1 MQCVAAKNPICL
13 RKYLLISFCKVNFKY
28 FCIQIHFL
36 DFIQLY
42 KNMQKAVLLL
52 FLTSLILFAG
62 RTYAQEVASSK
73 WRISG
78 GVGQYSAKIGLPD
91 MKVLHPGLLLG
102 ASYQYNS
109 NSHHQLR
116 QAAYLGAFYHEHFQ
130 TAVQLYTEFHY
141 EWHVGQRLFIAP
153 MALGGGYVASFSNM
167 ASHKWDGEKYIAQ
180 KISLKNNFMI
190 SLGPSLAYKSPW
202 KLAANPV
209 SFIFGYRLQVQGVIV
224 RNTVPLI
231 VYSSWQIGVG
241 MPLN

>member
-1 MQCVAAKNPICL
+1 M
-13 RKYLLISFCKVNFKY
+13 RKTE
-28 FCIQIHFL
+28 
-36 DFIQLY
+36 
-42 KNMQKAVLLL
+42 L
-52 FLTSLILFAG
+52 FLFFIALIFCVG
-62 RTYAQEVASSK
+62 RADAQEVGLPK

-109 NSHHQLR
+109 NSRHQLR
-116 QAAYLGAFYHEHFQ
+116 QAAYLGAFYHGHFQ

-141 EWHVGQRLFIAP
+141 EWHVGQKLFIAP

-190 SLGPSLAYKSPW
+190 SLGPSLAYRSPW
-202 KLAANPV
+202 KLAANPI

-231 VYSSWQIGVG
+231 VYSSWQMGVG